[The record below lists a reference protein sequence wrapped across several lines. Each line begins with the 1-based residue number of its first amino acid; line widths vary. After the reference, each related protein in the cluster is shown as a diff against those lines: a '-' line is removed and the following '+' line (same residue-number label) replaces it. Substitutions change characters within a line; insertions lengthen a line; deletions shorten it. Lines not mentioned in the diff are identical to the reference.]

1 MKSTLMRY
9 ATPFITGLFLVSL
22 ISGVALFFH
31 IGPSGFHGMHEWLSM
46 VLIIPF
52 VLHMW
57 KNWRPMT
64 AYFKR
69 AAFGIAM
76 GVSIVAAAIFMV
88 PVGGEGGGGRPA
100 AFTLSAMVMKG
111 SVAEVAS
118 VLHQDSA
125 DLTAALESGGYSVNS
140 EDETLSA
147 IAAAAGKSE
156 MDIAATLVASAR

>member
-69 AAFGIAM
+69 AAFGTAM

-125 DLTAALESGGYSVNS
+125 DLTAALESAGYSVNS